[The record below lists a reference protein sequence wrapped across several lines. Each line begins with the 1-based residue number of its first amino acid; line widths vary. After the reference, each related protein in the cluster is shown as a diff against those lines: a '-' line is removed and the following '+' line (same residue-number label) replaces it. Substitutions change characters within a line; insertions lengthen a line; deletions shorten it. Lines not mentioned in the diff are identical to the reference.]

1 MQDQL
6 RALEQLSGL
15 TQREAQTRDV
25 SRPFVALPGQ
35 KSRTEKSRALSTLSY
50 ALAEEMQTR
59 VRPQSAGAAAADGAH
74 QRDGWSLGDL
84 LKRASRGD
92 DEHGTS
98 APPAPPP
105 APVDIGRLS
114 FALDANTASEVW
126 ARLGAGQRGFMVRS
140 IYPQEGRALFDEVS
154 LQYRDDG
161 GFQHSVSF
169 FFSEFEHTLQEAE
182 QQDATGRMAQAH
194 LMSEQGRVYL
204 FLAHVTGRLG

>member
-1 MQDQL
+1 
-6 RALEQLSGL
+6 
-15 TQREAQTRDV
+15 
-25 SRPFVALPGQ
+25 
-35 KSRTEKSRALSTLSY
+35 
-50 ALAEEMQTR
+50 
-59 VRPQSAGAAAADGAH
+59 
-74 QRDGWSLGDL
+74 
-84 LKRASRGD
+84 
-92 DEHGTS
+92 
-98 APPAPPP
+98 
-105 APVDIGRLS
+105 
-114 FALDANTASEVW
+114 
-126 ARLGAGQRGFMVRS
+126 MVRS